1 MPDSEPDLTKFY
13 SNTPH
18 GNATMTDARAEKISQ
33 AKAPFESIELPDE
46 PSPYGGAKR
55 IDTLQMR
62 ELPQF
67 LSDRV
72 IQAHKNGRLPK
83 TLDHYIWALGGAG
96 LVDKDT
102 LRTFKGLRAKVTG
115 NYRTDEKVVPE
126 ILELI
131 SGLQAK
137 KR

>member
-1 MPDSEPDLTKFY
+1 MADELYDPTKLY

-83 TLDHYIWALGGAG
+83 TLDHYIGALGGAG

>member
-46 PSPYGGAKR
+46 PSPYGGRQVVNIKAGEEK
-55 IDTLQMR
+55 
-62 ELPQF
+62 QF
-67 LSDRV
+67 LADKVRS
-72 IQAHKNGRLPK
+72 AH
-83 TLDHYIWALGGAG
+83 GAG
-96 LVDKDT
+96 HLARTLAHWSGVFDAFHLMDKDT

-115 NYRTDEKVVPE
+115 HHRTDEKVLPE
-126 ILELI
+126 ILDLI